1 MAEARSPQGTV
12 TMIGLHGGQWFG
24 IAAGDALQRAT
35 VLIGA
40 PRHLDSLPPDL
51 SGVRVPLAAPLSR
64 ALDQIVLYRDRQEQV
79 CVVVSG
85 DPGFFGLARLATAR
99 LAPDRLVLHPAPSS
113 AALAFARIGVHWDD
127 AVVISAHGRPLQPAI
142 DAVLAHAKVAVL
154 AGADCL
160 PQELGRSLLRA
171 GGRGVRSVHR
181 GPGGCRRHHGR
192 LRS

>member
-64 ALDQIVLYRDRQEQV
+64 ALDQTFNDPRYSRVVLE
-79 CVVVSG
+79 
-85 DPGFFGLARLATAR
+85 F
-99 LAPDRLVLHPAPSS
+99 
-113 AALAFARIGVHWDD
+113 
-127 AVVISAHGRPLQPAI
+127 
-142 DAVLAHAKVAVL
+142 
-154 AGADCL
+154 
-160 PQELGRSLLRA
+160 
-171 GGRGVRSVHR
+171 
-181 GPGGCRRHHGR
+181 
-192 LRS
+192 